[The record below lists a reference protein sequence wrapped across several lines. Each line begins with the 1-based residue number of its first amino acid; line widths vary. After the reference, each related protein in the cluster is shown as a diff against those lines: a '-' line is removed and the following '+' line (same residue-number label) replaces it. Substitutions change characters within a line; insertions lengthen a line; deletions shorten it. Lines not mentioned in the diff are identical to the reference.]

1 MQANQESEAI
11 IRLKQGDIGGLET
24 LVRLHQTKAIR
35 ASYLISYNYTLAEDI
50 VQAAFLRAYEQIA
63 QFDARRPFGPWFMR
77 IVVNDTL
84 MSVTRRRWLSLDH
97 ESGAGAAQLP
107 ALTTDV
113 AERLEAAETRE
124 AVWAALDRL
133 SPHQRAAVVMRYYL
147 DLSDA
152 EISARLSVPQGTVR
166 RRLHDAR
173 ERLRT
178 LLRRDLGFG
187 I

>member
-1 MQANQESEAI
+1 MQDSRERDAI
-11 IRLKQGDIGGLET
+11 VRLKQGDIGGLET
-24 LVRLHQTKAIR
+24 LVHLHQTRALR
-35 ASYLISYNYTLAEDI
+35 ASYLISYNYALAEDV

-63 QFDARRPFGPWFMR
+63 QFDARRPFGPWFVRM
-77 IVVNDTL
+77 VVNDTL

-97 ESGAGAAQLP
+97 ETEEWGSQLP
-107 ALTTDV
+107 ALDTDV
-113 AERLEAAETRE
+113 AARLEAAETRE
-124 AVWAALDRL
+124 AIWAALERL

-152 EISARLSVPQGTVR
+152 EISSRLSVPQGTVR

-173 ERLRT
+173 ERLRS

>member
-11 IRLKQGDIGGLET
+11 VRLKQGDIGGLET
-24 LVRLHQTKAIR
+24 LVRIHQTRAIR
-35 ASYLISYNYTLAEDI
+35 ASYLISSNYALAEDI

-63 QFDARRPFGPWFMR
+63 QFDVGRPFGPWFLR

-97 ESGAGAAQLP
+97 ESGAGAMQLP
-107 ALTTDV
+107 AVTTDV
-113 AERLEAAETRE
+113 AERLEVAETRE
-124 AVWAALDRL
+124 AIWAALDRL

-147 DLSDA
+147 ELSDA